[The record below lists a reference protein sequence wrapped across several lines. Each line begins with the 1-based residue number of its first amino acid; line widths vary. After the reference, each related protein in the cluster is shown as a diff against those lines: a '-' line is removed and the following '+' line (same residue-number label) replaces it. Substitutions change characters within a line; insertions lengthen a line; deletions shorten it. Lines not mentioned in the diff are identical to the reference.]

1 MIKVKCEAATCIYFK
16 DGTCEANEIEL
27 IDFEY
32 YLDAD
37 KKEKDYLDDDMKC
50 ITYQCKYKVC

>member
-1 MIKVKCEAATCIYFK
+1 MIKVKCEASTCIYFK

-50 ITYQCKYKVC
+50 ITYQCKCKVC